1 MYDYLRK
8 AVQQFP
14 EKIAIKYKDVE
25 LSYSE
30 LDDVIKKIADECFA
44 DIERCNIGIVVNS
57 PMLFTMSLMAVS
69 YLGCVAVPIY
79 AHTGKEKIKELVK
92 QFSLEYVIFEKGYDV
107 LNCEESTTVLSD
119 LIIHKE
125 VSVGKNHSDKN
136 CEIIL
141 LTSGTTG
148 APKGIMLSRDN
159 IKSNVEAI
167 GDYLRLTLNDKI
179 FMVKNMNHSSSII
192 GELLVGLDNMCT
204 IVFNS
209 KVLTASSMVNSIC
222 DNNITVFFAVPT
234 ILREIIL
241 KHKQLNL
248 EKIGHLNVAAIYTMY
263 GALSIRF
270 LQFGKSYPELM
281 NCLAYAERVFEFLQI
296 DEERDIL
303 NSETTVRV
311 INCENAVEVVDIS
324 FSYDGKCKVFEKR
337 SLLIEKNKTVAIV
350 GKSGGGKS
358 TLAKLML
365 GFYNIQE
372 GDILLFGTSI
382 KKLGLINARNLIAYI
397 PQEPYLF
404 GVSIKENIRYGNLK
418 ASDEEIIIA
427 AKHANAHDFIMNQ
440 KEGYDTLI
448 INGGK
453 SLSGGERQRIAI
465 ARAIIK
471 DAPIILMDEATSALD
486 NESERRIHEALE
498 QLKHNKTVI
507 VIAHRPETINIA
519 DTVVEV

>member
-167 GDYLRLTLNDKI
+167 GEYLSLTLNDKI

-248 EKIGHLNVAAIYTMY
+248 EKIGHLRIINFY
-263 GALSIRF
+263 GAPMSSQDIDKLVELLPNCNLIYSYGLTEASPRVTYIMGSDLLKKAGSSGRPIKNVKIEISNKGIDNNGEIVVSGPNVM
-270 LQFGKSYPELM
+270 LGYYNDAEKTRKTIVDGKLYTGDYGYIDEDGYLYVQGRKDNMIISAGKNIYPEEIEQVLQT
-281 NCLAYAERVFEFLQI
+281 AEGVKEVL
-296 DEERDIL
+296 
-303 NSETTVRV
+303 VRN
-311 INCENAVEVVDIS
+311 ISDDKGVEK
-324 FSYDGKCKVFEKR
+324 F
-337 SLLIEKNKTVAIV
+337 
-350 GKSGGGKS
+350 
-358 TLAKLML
+358 
-365 GFYNIQE
+365 
-372 GDILLFGTSI
+372 
-382 KKLGLINARNLIAYI
+382 IAYI
-397 PQEPYLF
+397 VTDDIEPNMSSLF
-404 GVSIKENIRYGNLK
+404 EVCKNRLENYKIPSKFVYVKELEK
-418 ASDEEIIIA
+418 TPS
-427 AKHANAHDFIMNQ
+427 
-440 KEGYDTLI
+440 
-448 INGGK
+448 GK
-453 SLSGGERQRIAI
+453 IVRKQ
-465 ARAIIK
+465 
-471 DAPIILMDEATSALD
+471 
-486 NESERRIHEALE
+486 
-498 QLKHNKTVI
+498 QL
-507 VIAHRPETINIA
+507 
-519 DTVVEV
+519 

>member
-119 LIIHKE
+119 LNIHKE

-248 EKIGHLNVAAIYTMY
+248 EKIGHLRIINFY
-263 GALSIRF
+263 GAPMSSQDIDKLVELLPNCNLIYSYGLTEASPRVTYIMGSDLLKKAGSSGRPIKNVKIEISNKGIDNNGEIVVSGPNVM
-270 LQFGKSYPELM
+270 LGYYNDAEKTRKTIVDGKLYTGDYGYIDEDGYLYVQGRKDNMIISAGKNIYPEEIEQVLQT
-281 NCLAYAERVFEFLQI
+281 AEGVKEVL
-296 DEERDIL
+296 
-303 NSETTVRV
+303 VRN
-311 INCENAVEVVDIS
+311 ISDDKGVEK
-324 FSYDGKCKVFEKR
+324 F
-337 SLLIEKNKTVAIV
+337 
-350 GKSGGGKS
+350 
-358 TLAKLML
+358 
-365 GFYNIQE
+365 
-372 GDILLFGTSI
+372 
-382 KKLGLINARNLIAYI
+382 IAYI
-397 PQEPYLF
+397 VTDDIEPNMSSLF
-404 GVSIKENIRYGNLK
+404 EVCKNRLENYKIPSKFVYVKELEK
-418 ASDEEIIIA
+418 TPS
-427 AKHANAHDFIMNQ
+427 
-440 KEGYDTLI
+440 
-448 INGGK
+448 GK
-453 SLSGGERQRIAI
+453 IVRKQ
-465 ARAIIK
+465 
-471 DAPIILMDEATSALD
+471 
-486 NESERRIHEALE
+486 
-498 QLKHNKTVI
+498 QL
-507 VIAHRPETINIA
+507 
-519 DTVVEV
+519 

>member
-248 EKIGHLNVAAIYTMY
+248 EKIGHLRLINFY
-263 GALSIRF
+263 GAPMSSQDIDKLVELLPNCNLIYSYGLTEASPRVTYIMGSDLLKKAGSSGRPIKNVKIEISNKGIDNNGEIVVSGPNVM
-270 LQFGKSYPELM
+270 LGYYNDAEKTRKTIVDGKLYTGDYGYIDEDGYLYVQGRKDNMIISAGKNIYPEEIEQVLQT
-281 NCLAYAERVFEFLQI
+281 AEGVKEVL
-296 DEERDIL
+296 
-303 NSETTVRV
+303 VRN
-311 INCENAVEVVDIS
+311 ISDDKGVEK
-324 FSYDGKCKVFEKR
+324 F
-337 SLLIEKNKTVAIV
+337 
-350 GKSGGGKS
+350 
-358 TLAKLML
+358 
-365 GFYNIQE
+365 
-372 GDILLFGTSI
+372 
-382 KKLGLINARNLIAYI
+382 IAYI
-397 PQEPYLF
+397 VTDDIEPNMSSLF
-404 GVSIKENIRYGNLK
+404 EVCKNRLENYKIPSKFVYVKELEK
-418 ASDEEIIIA
+418 TPS
-427 AKHANAHDFIMNQ
+427 
-440 KEGYDTLI
+440 
-448 INGGK
+448 GK
-453 SLSGGERQRIAI
+453 IVRKQ
-465 ARAIIK
+465 
-471 DAPIILMDEATSALD
+471 
-486 NESERRIHEALE
+486 
-498 QLKHNKTVI
+498 QL
-507 VIAHRPETINIA
+507 
-519 DTVVEV
+519 

>member
-248 EKIGHLNVAAIYTMY
+248 EKIGHLRIINFY
-263 GALSIRF
+263 GAPMSSQDIDKLVELLPNCNLIYSYGLTEASPRVTYIMGSDLLKKAGSSGRPIKNVKIEISNKGIDNNGEIVVSGPNVM
-270 LQFGKSYPELM
+270 LGYYNDAEKTRKTIVDGKLYTGDYGYIDEDGYLYVQGRKDNMIISAGKNIYPEEIEQVLQT
-281 NCLAYAERVFEFLQI
+281 AEGVKEVL
-296 DEERDIL
+296 
-303 NSETTVRV
+303 VRN
-311 INCENAVEVVDIS
+311 ISDDKGVEK
-324 FSYDGKCKVFEKR
+324 F
-337 SLLIEKNKTVAIV
+337 
-350 GKSGGGKS
+350 
-358 TLAKLML
+358 
-365 GFYNIQE
+365 
-372 GDILLFGTSI
+372 
-382 KKLGLINARNLIAYI
+382 IAYI
-397 PQEPYLF
+397 VTDDIEPNMSSLIEVCKNRLENYKIPSKF
-404 GVSIKENIRYGNLK
+404 VYVKELEK
-418 ASDEEIIIA
+418 TPS
-427 AKHANAHDFIMNQ
+427 
-440 KEGYDTLI
+440 
-448 INGGK
+448 GK
-453 SLSGGERQRIAI
+453 IVRKQ
-465 ARAIIK
+465 
-471 DAPIILMDEATSALD
+471 
-486 NESERRIHEALE
+486 
-498 QLKHNKTVI
+498 QL
-507 VIAHRPETINIA
+507 
-519 DTVVEV
+519 

>member
-1 MYDYLRK
+1 M
-8 AVQQFP
+8 
-14 EKIAIKYKDVE
+14 
-25 LSYSE
+25 
-30 LDDVIKKIADECFA
+30 IKKIADECFA

-248 EKIGHLNVAAIYTMY
+248 EKIGHLRIINFY
-263 GALSIRF
+263 GAPMSSQDIDKLVELLPNCNLIYSYGLTEASPRVTYIMGSDLLKKAGSSGRPIKNVKIEISNKGIDNNGEIVVSGPNVM
-270 LQFGKSYPELM
+270 LGYYNDAEKTRKTIVDGKLYTGDYGYIDEDGYLYVQGRKDNMIISAGKNIYPEEIEQVLQT
-281 NCLAYAERVFEFLQI
+281 AEGVKEVL
-296 DEERDIL
+296 
-303 NSETTVRV
+303 VRN
-311 INCENAVEVVDIS
+311 ISDDKGVEK
-324 FSYDGKCKVFEKR
+324 F
-337 SLLIEKNKTVAIV
+337 
-350 GKSGGGKS
+350 
-358 TLAKLML
+358 
-365 GFYNIQE
+365 
-372 GDILLFGTSI
+372 
-382 KKLGLINARNLIAYI
+382 IAYI
-397 PQEPYLF
+397 VTDDIEPNMSSLF
-404 GVSIKENIRYGNLK
+404 EVCKNRLENYKIPSKFVYVKELEK
-418 ASDEEIIIA
+418 TPS
-427 AKHANAHDFIMNQ
+427 
-440 KEGYDTLI
+440 
-448 INGGK
+448 GK
-453 SLSGGERQRIAI
+453 IVRKQ
-465 ARAIIK
+465 
-471 DAPIILMDEATSALD
+471 
-486 NESERRIHEALE
+486 
-498 QLKHNKTVI
+498 QL
-507 VIAHRPETINIA
+507 
-519 DTVVEV
+519 

>member
-30 LDDVIKKIADECFA
+30 LDDVIKKIADECFS

-69 YLGCVAVPIY
+69 YIGCVAVPIY
-79 AHTGKEKIKELVK
+79 AYTGKEKIKELVK

-107 LNCEESTTVLSD
+107 LSCEESTTVLSD

-204 IVFNS
+204 IIFNS
-209 KVLTASSMVNSIC
+209 KILTASSMVNSIL

-248 EKIGHLNVAAIYTMY
+248 EKIGHLRIINFY
-263 GALSIRF
+263 GAPMSSQDIVKLVELLPNCNLIYSYGLTEASPRVTYIMGSDLLKKAGSSGRPINNVKIEISNKGIDNNGEIVVSGPNVM
-270 LQFGKSYPELM
+270 LGYYNDAEKTRKTIVDGKLYTGDYGYIDEDGYLYVQGRKDNMIISAGKNIYPEEIEQVLQT
-281 NCLAYAERVFEFLQI
+281 AEGVKEVL
-296 DEERDIL
+296 
-303 NSETTVRV
+303 VRNV
-311 INCENAVEVVDIS
+311 SDDKGVEK
-324 FSYDGKCKVFEKR
+324 F
-337 SLLIEKNKTVAIV
+337 
-350 GKSGGGKS
+350 
-358 TLAKLML
+358 
-365 GFYNIQE
+365 
-372 GDILLFGTSI
+372 
-382 KKLGLINARNLIAYI
+382 IAYI
-397 PQEPYLF
+397 VTDDIEPNMSSLF
-404 GVSIKENIRYGNLK
+404 EVCKNRLENYKIPSKFVYVKELEK
-418 ASDEEIIIA
+418 TPS
-427 AKHANAHDFIMNQ
+427 
-440 KEGYDTLI
+440 
-448 INGGK
+448 GK
-453 SLSGGERQRIAI
+453 IVRKQ
-465 ARAIIK
+465 
-471 DAPIILMDEATSALD
+471 
-486 NESERRIHEALE
+486 
-498 QLKHNKTVI
+498 QL
-507 VIAHRPETINIA
+507 
-519 DTVVEV
+519 

>member
-248 EKIGHLNVAAIYTMY
+248 EKIGHLRIINFY
-263 GALSIRF
+263 GAPMSSQDIDKLVELLPNCNLIYSYGLTEASPRVTYIMGSDLLKKAGSSGRPIKNVKIEISNKGIDNNGEIVVSGPNVM
-270 LQFGKSYPELM
+270 LGYYNDAEKTRKTIVDGKLYTGDYGYIDEDGYLYVQGRKDNMIISAGKNIYPEEIEQVLQT
-281 NCLAYAERVFEFLQI
+281 AEGVK
-296 DEERDIL
+296 
-303 NSETTVRV
+303 
-311 INCENAVEVVDIS
+311 EV
-324 FSYDGKCKVFEKR
+324 
-337 SLLIEKNKTVAIV
+337 
-350 GKSGGGKS
+350 
-358 TLAKLML
+358 
-365 GFYNIQE
+365 
-372 GDILLFGTSI
+372 
-382 KKLGLINARNLIAYI
+382 IAYI
-397 PQEPYLF
+397 VTDDIEPNMSSLF
-404 GVSIKENIRYGNLK
+404 EVCKNRLENYKIPSKFVYVKELEK
-418 ASDEEIIIA
+418 TPS
-427 AKHANAHDFIMNQ
+427 
-440 KEGYDTLI
+440 
-448 INGGK
+448 GK
-453 SLSGGERQRIAI
+453 IVRKQ
-465 ARAIIK
+465 
-471 DAPIILMDEATSALD
+471 
-486 NESERRIHEALE
+486 
-498 QLKHNKTVI
+498 QL
-507 VIAHRPETINIA
+507 
-519 DTVVEV
+519 

>member
-159 IKSNVEAI
+159 IKSNVDAI

-248 EKIGHLNVAAIYTMY
+248 EKIGHLRIINFY
-263 GALSIRF
+263 GAPMSSQDIDKLVELLPNCNLIYSYGLTEASPRVTYIMGSDLLKKAGSSGRPIKNVKIEISNKGIDNNGEIVVSGPNVM
-270 LQFGKSYPELM
+270 LGYYNDAEKTRKTIVDGKLYTGDYGYIDEDGYLYVQGRKDNMIISAGKNIYPEEIEQVLQT
-281 NCLAYAERVFEFLQI
+281 AEGVKEVL
-296 DEERDIL
+296 
-303 NSETTVRV
+303 VRN
-311 INCENAVEVVDIS
+311 ISDDKGVEK
-324 FSYDGKCKVFEKR
+324 F
-337 SLLIEKNKTVAIV
+337 
-350 GKSGGGKS
+350 
-358 TLAKLML
+358 
-365 GFYNIQE
+365 
-372 GDILLFGTSI
+372 
-382 KKLGLINARNLIAYI
+382 IAYI
-397 PQEPYLF
+397 VTDDIEPNMSSLF
-404 GVSIKENIRYGNLK
+404 EVCKNRLENYKIPSKFVYVKELEK
-418 ASDEEIIIA
+418 TPS
-427 AKHANAHDFIMNQ
+427 
-440 KEGYDTLI
+440 
-448 INGGK
+448 GK
-453 SLSGGERQRIAI
+453 IVRKQ
-465 ARAIIK
+465 
-471 DAPIILMDEATSALD
+471 
-486 NESERRIHEALE
+486 
-498 QLKHNKTVI
+498 QL
-507 VIAHRPETINIA
+507 
-519 DTVVEV
+519 

>member
-79 AHTGKEKIKELVK
+79 AHTGKEKMKELVK

-248 EKIGHLNVAAIYTMY
+248 EKIGHLRIINFY
-263 GALSIRF
+263 GAPMSSQDIDKLVELLPNCNLIYSYGLTEASPRVTYIMGSDLLKKAGSSGRPIKNVKIEISNKGIDNNGEIVVSGPNVM
-270 LQFGKSYPELM
+270 LGYYNDAEKTRKTIVDGKLYTGDYGYIDEDGYLYVQGRKDNMIISAGKNIYPEEIEQVLQT
-281 NCLAYAERVFEFLQI
+281 AEGVKEVL
-296 DEERDIL
+296 
-303 NSETTVRV
+303 VRN
-311 INCENAVEVVDIS
+311 ISDDKGVEK
-324 FSYDGKCKVFEKR
+324 F
-337 SLLIEKNKTVAIV
+337 
-350 GKSGGGKS
+350 
-358 TLAKLML
+358 
-365 GFYNIQE
+365 
-372 GDILLFGTSI
+372 
-382 KKLGLINARNLIAYI
+382 IAYI
-397 PQEPYLF
+397 VTDDIEPNMSSLF
-404 GVSIKENIRYGNLK
+404 EVCKNRLENYKIPSKFVYVKELEK
-418 ASDEEIIIA
+418 TPS
-427 AKHANAHDFIMNQ
+427 
-440 KEGYDTLI
+440 
-448 INGGK
+448 GK
-453 SLSGGERQRIAI
+453 IVRKQ
-465 ARAIIK
+465 
-471 DAPIILMDEATSALD
+471 
-486 NESERRIHEALE
+486 
-498 QLKHNKTVI
+498 QL
-507 VIAHRPETINIA
+507 
-519 DTVVEV
+519 

>member
-30 LDDVIKKIADECFA
+30 LDDVIKKIADECFS

-69 YLGCVAVPIY
+69 YIGCVAVPIY

-222 DNNITVFFAVPT
+222 DNNINVFFAVPT

-248 EKIGHLNVAAIYTMY
+248 EKMGHLRIINFY
-263 GALSIRF
+263 GAPMSSQDIDKLAELLPNCNLIYSYGLTEASPRVTYIMGSDLLKKAGSSGRPIKNVKIEISNKGIDNNGEIVVSGPNVM
-270 LQFGKSYPELM
+270 LGYYNDAEKTRKTIVDGKLYTGDYGYIDEDGYLYVQGRKDNMIISAGKNIYPEEIEQVLQT
-281 NCLAYAERVFEFLQI
+281 AEGVKEVL
-296 DEERDIL
+296 
-303 NSETTVRV
+303 VRNV
-311 INCENAVEVVDIS
+311 SDDKGVEK
-324 FSYDGKCKVFEKR
+324 F
-337 SLLIEKNKTVAIV
+337 
-350 GKSGGGKS
+350 
-358 TLAKLML
+358 
-365 GFYNIQE
+365 
-372 GDILLFGTSI
+372 
-382 KKLGLINARNLIAYI
+382 IAYI
-397 PQEPYLF
+397 VTDDIEPNMSSLF
-404 GVSIKENIRYGNLK
+404 EVCKNRLENYKIPSKFVYVKELEK
-418 ASDEEIIIA
+418 TPS
-427 AKHANAHDFIMNQ
+427 
-440 KEGYDTLI
+440 
-448 INGGK
+448 GK
-453 SLSGGERQRIAI
+453 IVRKQ
-465 ARAIIK
+465 
-471 DAPIILMDEATSALD
+471 
-486 NESERRIHEALE
+486 
-498 QLKHNKTVI
+498 QL
-507 VIAHRPETINIA
+507 
-519 DTVVEV
+519 

>member
-30 LDDVIKKIADECFA
+30 LDDVIKKIADECFS

-69 YLGCVAVPIY
+69 YIGCVAVPIY
-79 AHTGKEKIKELVK
+79 AYTGKEKIKELVK

-107 LNCEESTTVLSD
+107 LSCEESTTVLSD

-204 IVFNS
+204 IIFNS
-209 KVLTASSMVNSIC
+209 KILTASSMVNSIL

-248 EKIGHLNVAAIYTMY
+248 EKIGHLRIINFY
-263 GALSIRF
+263 GAPMSSQDIVKLVELLPNCNLIYSYGLTEASPRVTYIMGSDLLKKAGSSGRPIKNVKIEISNKGIDNNGEIVVSGPNVM
-270 LQFGKSYPELM
+270 LGYYNDAEKTRKTIVDGKLYTGDYGYIDEDGYLYVQGRKDNMIISAGKNIYPEEIEQVLQT
-281 NCLAYAERVFEFLQI
+281 AEGVKEVL
-296 DEERDIL
+296 
-303 NSETTVRV
+303 VRNV
-311 INCENAVEVVDIS
+311 SDDKGVEK
-324 FSYDGKCKVFEKR
+324 F
-337 SLLIEKNKTVAIV
+337 
-350 GKSGGGKS
+350 
-358 TLAKLML
+358 
-365 GFYNIQE
+365 
-372 GDILLFGTSI
+372 
-382 KKLGLINARNLIAYI
+382 IAYI
-397 PQEPYLF
+397 VTDDIEPNMSSLF
-404 GVSIKENIRYGNLK
+404 EVCKNRLENYKIPSKFVYVKELEK
-418 ASDEEIIIA
+418 TPS
-427 AKHANAHDFIMNQ
+427 
-440 KEGYDTLI
+440 
-448 INGGK
+448 GK
-453 SLSGGERQRIAI
+453 IVRKQ
-465 ARAIIK
+465 
-471 DAPIILMDEATSALD
+471 
-486 NESERRIHEALE
+486 
-498 QLKHNKTVI
+498 QL
-507 VIAHRPETINIA
+507 
-519 DTVVEV
+519 

>member
-248 EKIGHLNVAAIYTMY
+248 EKIGHLRIINFY
-263 GALSIRF
+263 GAPMSSQDIDKLVELLPNCNLIYSYGLTEASPRVTYIMGSDLLKKAGSSGRSIKNVKIEISNKGIDNNGEIVVSGPNVMLGYYNDAEKTRKTIVD
-270 LQFGKSYPELM
+270 GKLYTGDYGYIDEDGYLYVQGRKDNMIISAGKNIYPEEIEQVLQT
-281 NCLAYAERVFEFLQI
+281 AEGVKEVL
-296 DEERDIL
+296 
-303 NSETTVRV
+303 VRN
-311 INCENAVEVVDIS
+311 ISDDKGVEK
-324 FSYDGKCKVFEKR
+324 F
-337 SLLIEKNKTVAIV
+337 
-350 GKSGGGKS
+350 
-358 TLAKLML
+358 
-365 GFYNIQE
+365 
-372 GDILLFGTSI
+372 
-382 KKLGLINARNLIAYI
+382 IAYI
-397 PQEPYLF
+397 VTDDIEPNMSSLF
-404 GVSIKENIRYGNLK
+404 EVCKNRLENYKIPSKFVYVKELEK
-418 ASDEEIIIA
+418 TPS
-427 AKHANAHDFIMNQ
+427 
-440 KEGYDTLI
+440 
-448 INGGK
+448 GK
-453 SLSGGERQRIAI
+453 IVRKQ
-465 ARAIIK
+465 
-471 DAPIILMDEATSALD
+471 
-486 NESERRIHEALE
+486 
-498 QLKHNKTVI
+498 QL
-507 VIAHRPETINIA
+507 
-519 DTVVEV
+519 

>member
-241 KHKQLNL
+241 KHKQLNI
-248 EKIGHLNVAAIYTMY
+248 EKIGHLRIINFY
-263 GALSIRF
+263 GAPMSSQDIDKLVELLPNCNLIYSYGLTEASPRVTYIMGSDLLKKAGSSGRPIKNVKIEISNKGIDNNGEIVVSGPNVM
-270 LQFGKSYPELM
+270 LGYYNDAEKTRKTIVDGKLYTGDYGYIDEDGYLYVQGRKDNMIISAGKNIYPEEIEQVLQT
-281 NCLAYAERVFEFLQI
+281 AEGVKEVL
-296 DEERDIL
+296 
-303 NSETTVRV
+303 VRN
-311 INCENAVEVVDIS
+311 ISDDKGVEK
-324 FSYDGKCKVFEKR
+324 F
-337 SLLIEKNKTVAIV
+337 
-350 GKSGGGKS
+350 
-358 TLAKLML
+358 
-365 GFYNIQE
+365 
-372 GDILLFGTSI
+372 
-382 KKLGLINARNLIAYI
+382 IAYI
-397 PQEPYLF
+397 VTDDIEPNMSSLF
-404 GVSIKENIRYGNLK
+404 EVCKNRLENYKIPSKFVYVKELEK
-418 ASDEEIIIA
+418 TPS
-427 AKHANAHDFIMNQ
+427 
-440 KEGYDTLI
+440 
-448 INGGK
+448 GK
-453 SLSGGERQRIAI
+453 IVRKQ
-465 ARAIIK
+465 
-471 DAPIILMDEATSALD
+471 
-486 NESERRIHEALE
+486 
-498 QLKHNKTVI
+498 QL
-507 VIAHRPETINIA
+507 
-519 DTVVEV
+519 

>member
-248 EKIGHLNVAAIYTMY
+248 EKIGHLRIINFY
-263 GALSIRF
+263 GAPMSSQDIDKLVELLPNCNLIYSYGLTEASPRVTYIMGSDLLKKAGSSGRPIKNVKIEISNKGIDNNGEIVVSGPNVM
-270 LQFGKSYPELM
+270 LGYYNDAEKTRKTIVDGKLYTGDYGYIDEDGYLYVQGRKDNMIISAGKNIYPEEIEQVLQT
-281 NCLAYAERVFEFLQI
+281 AEGVKEVL
-296 DEERDIL
+296 
-303 NSETTVRV
+303 VRN
-311 INCENAVEVVDIS
+311 ISDDKGVEK
-324 FSYDGKCKVFEKR
+324 F
-337 SLLIEKNKTVAIV
+337 
-350 GKSGGGKS
+350 
-358 TLAKLML
+358 
-365 GFYNIQE
+365 
-372 GDILLFGTSI
+372 
-382 KKLGLINARNLIAYI
+382 IAYI
-397 PQEPYLF
+397 VTDDIEPNMSSLF
-404 GVSIKENIRYGNLK
+404 EVCKNRLENYKIPSKFVYVKELEKTPSGKIVS
-418 ASDEEIIIA
+418 
-427 AKHANAHDFIMNQ
+427 MNSKIVRKQ
-440 KEGYDTLI
+440 
-448 INGGK
+448 
-453 SLSGGERQRIAI
+453 
-465 ARAIIK
+465 
-471 DAPIILMDEATSALD
+471 
-486 NESERRIHEALE
+486 
-498 QLKHNKTVI
+498 QL
-507 VIAHRPETINIA
+507 
-519 DTVVEV
+519 

>member
-148 APKGIMLSRDN
+148 APKGIMLSRNN

-248 EKIGHLNVAAIYTMY
+248 EKIGHLRIINFY
-263 GALSIRF
+263 GAPMSSQDIDKLVELLPNCNLIYSYGLTEASPRVTYIMGSDLLKKAGSSGRPIKNVKIEISNKGIDNNGEIVVSGPNVM
-270 LQFGKSYPELM
+270 LGYYNDAEKTRKTIVDGKLYTGDYGYIDEDGYLYVQGRKDNMIISAGKNIYPEEIEQVLQT
-281 NCLAYAERVFEFLQI
+281 AEGVKEVL
-296 DEERDIL
+296 
-303 NSETTVRV
+303 VRN
-311 INCENAVEVVDIS
+311 ISDDKGVEK
-324 FSYDGKCKVFEKR
+324 F
-337 SLLIEKNKTVAIV
+337 
-350 GKSGGGKS
+350 
-358 TLAKLML
+358 
-365 GFYNIQE
+365 
-372 GDILLFGTSI
+372 
-382 KKLGLINARNLIAYI
+382 IAYI
-397 PQEPYLF
+397 VTDDIEPNMSSLF
-404 GVSIKENIRYGNLK
+404 EVCKNRLENYKIPSKFVYVKELEK
-418 ASDEEIIIA
+418 TPS
-427 AKHANAHDFIMNQ
+427 
-440 KEGYDTLI
+440 
-448 INGGK
+448 GK
-453 SLSGGERQRIAI
+453 IVRKQ
-465 ARAIIK
+465 
-471 DAPIILMDEATSALD
+471 
-486 NESERRIHEALE
+486 
-498 QLKHNKTVI
+498 QL
-507 VIAHRPETINIA
+507 
-519 DTVVEV
+519 

>member
-30 LDDVIKKIADECFA
+30 LDDVIKKIADECFS

-69 YLGCVAVPIY
+69 YIGCVAVPIY
-79 AHTGKEKIKELVK
+79 AYTGKEKIKELVK

-107 LNCEESTTVLSD
+107 LSCEESTTVLSD

-204 IVFNS
+204 IIFNS
-209 KVLTASSMVNSIC
+209 KILTASSMVNSIL

-248 EKIGHLNVAAIYTMY
+248 EKIGHLRIINFY
-263 GALSIRF
+263 GAPMSSQDIVKLVEVLPNCNLIYSYGLTEASPRVTYIMGSDLLKKAGSSGRPIKNVKIEISNKGIDNNGEIVVSGPNVM
-270 LQFGKSYPELM
+270 LGYYNDAEKTRKTIVDGKLYTGDYGYIDEDGYLYVQGRKDNMIISAGKNIYPEEIEQVLQT
-281 NCLAYAERVFEFLQI
+281 AEGVKEVL
-296 DEERDIL
+296 
-303 NSETTVRV
+303 VRNV
-311 INCENAVEVVDIS
+311 SDDKGVEK
-324 FSYDGKCKVFEKR
+324 F
-337 SLLIEKNKTVAIV
+337 
-350 GKSGGGKS
+350 
-358 TLAKLML
+358 
-365 GFYNIQE
+365 
-372 GDILLFGTSI
+372 
-382 KKLGLINARNLIAYI
+382 IAYI
-397 PQEPYLF
+397 VTDDIEPNMSSLF
-404 GVSIKENIRYGNLK
+404 EVCKNRLENYKIPSKFVYVKELEK
-418 ASDEEIIIA
+418 TPS
-427 AKHANAHDFIMNQ
+427 
-440 KEGYDTLI
+440 
-448 INGGK
+448 GK
-453 SLSGGERQRIAI
+453 IVRKQ
-465 ARAIIK
+465 
-471 DAPIILMDEATSALD
+471 
-486 NESERRIHEALE
+486 
-498 QLKHNKTVI
+498 QL
-507 VIAHRPETINIA
+507 
-519 DTVVEV
+519 

>member
-248 EKIGHLNVAAIYTMY
+248 EKIGHLRIINFY
-263 GALSIRF
+263 GAPMSSQDIDKLVELLPNCNLIYSYGLTEASPRVTYIMGSDLLKKAGSSGRPIKNVKIEISNKGIDNNGEIVVSGPNVM
-270 LQFGKSYPELM
+270 LGYYNDAEKTRKTIVDGKLYTGDYGYIDEDGYLYVQGRKDNMIISAGKNIYPEEIEQVLQT
-281 NCLAYAERVFEFLQI
+281 AEGVKEVL
-296 DEERDIL
+296 
-303 NSETTVRV
+303 VRN
-311 INCENAVEVVDIS
+311 ISDDKGVEK
-324 FSYDGKCKVFEKR
+324 F
-337 SLLIEKNKTVAIV
+337 
-350 GKSGGGKS
+350 
-358 TLAKLML
+358 
-365 GFYNIQE
+365 
-372 GDILLFGTSI
+372 
-382 KKLGLINARNLIAYI
+382 IAYI
-397 PQEPYLF
+397 VTDDIEPNMSSLF
-404 GVSIKENIRYGNLK
+404 EVCKNSLENYKIPSKFVYVKELEK
-418 ASDEEIIIA
+418 TPS
-427 AKHANAHDFIMNQ
+427 
-440 KEGYDTLI
+440 
-448 INGGK
+448 GK
-453 SLSGGERQRIAI
+453 IVRKQ
-465 ARAIIK
+465 
-471 DAPIILMDEATSALD
+471 
-486 NESERRIHEALE
+486 
-498 QLKHNKTVI
+498 QL
-507 VIAHRPETINIA
+507 
-519 DTVVEV
+519 

>member
-179 FMVKNMNHSSSII
+179 LMVKNMNHSSSII

-248 EKIGHLNVAAIYTMY
+248 EKIGHLRIINFY
-263 GALSIRF
+263 GAPMSSQDIDKLVELLPNCNLIYSYGLTEASPRVTYIMGSDLLKKAGSSGRPIKNVKIEISNKGIDNNGEIVVSGPNVM
-270 LQFGKSYPELM
+270 LGYYNDAEKTRKTIVDGKLYTGDYGYIDEDGYLYVQGRKDNMIISAGKNIYPEEIEQVLQT
-281 NCLAYAERVFEFLQI
+281 AEGVKEVL
-296 DEERDIL
+296 
-303 NSETTVRV
+303 VRN
-311 INCENAVEVVDIS
+311 ISDDKGVEK
-324 FSYDGKCKVFEKR
+324 F
-337 SLLIEKNKTVAIV
+337 
-350 GKSGGGKS
+350 
-358 TLAKLML
+358 
-365 GFYNIQE
+365 
-372 GDILLFGTSI
+372 
-382 KKLGLINARNLIAYI
+382 IAYI
-397 PQEPYLF
+397 VTDDIEPNMSSLF
-404 GVSIKENIRYGNLK
+404 EVCKNRLENYKIPSKFVYVKELEK
-418 ASDEEIIIA
+418 TPS
-427 AKHANAHDFIMNQ
+427 
-440 KEGYDTLI
+440 
-448 INGGK
+448 GK
-453 SLSGGERQRIAI
+453 IVRKQ
-465 ARAIIK
+465 
-471 DAPIILMDEATSALD
+471 
-486 NESERRIHEALE
+486 
-498 QLKHNKTVI
+498 QL
-507 VIAHRPETINIA
+507 
-519 DTVVEV
+519 

>member
-14 EKIAIKYKDVE
+14 EKIALKYKDVE

-248 EKIGHLNVAAIYTMY
+248 EKIGHLRIINFY
-263 GALSIRF
+263 GAPMSSQDIDKLVELLPNCNLIYSYGLTEASPRVTYIMGSDLLKKAGSSGRPIKNVKIEISNKGIDNNGEIVVSGPNVM
-270 LQFGKSYPELM
+270 LGYYNDAEKTRKTIVDGKLYTGDYGYIDEDGYLYVQGRKDNMIISAGKNIYPEEIEQVLQT
-281 NCLAYAERVFEFLQI
+281 AEGVKEVL
-296 DEERDIL
+296 
-303 NSETTVRV
+303 VRN
-311 INCENAVEVVDIS
+311 ISDDKGVEK
-324 FSYDGKCKVFEKR
+324 F
-337 SLLIEKNKTVAIV
+337 
-350 GKSGGGKS
+350 
-358 TLAKLML
+358 
-365 GFYNIQE
+365 
-372 GDILLFGTSI
+372 
-382 KKLGLINARNLIAYI
+382 IAYI
-397 PQEPYLF
+397 VTDDIEPNMSSLF
-404 GVSIKENIRYGNLK
+404 EVCKNRLENYKIPSKFVYVKELEK
-418 ASDEEIIIA
+418 TPS
-427 AKHANAHDFIMNQ
+427 
-440 KEGYDTLI
+440 
-448 INGGK
+448 GK
-453 SLSGGERQRIAI
+453 IVRKQ
-465 ARAIIK
+465 
-471 DAPIILMDEATSALD
+471 
-486 NESERRIHEALE
+486 
-498 QLKHNKTVI
+498 QL
-507 VIAHRPETINIA
+507 
-519 DTVVEV
+519 

>member
-248 EKIGHLNVAAIYTMY
+248 EKIGHLRIINFY
-263 GALSIRF
+263 GAPMSSQDIDKLVELLPDCNLIYSYGLTEASPRVTYIMGSDLLKKAGSSGRPIKNVKIEISNKGIDNNGEIVVSGPNVM
-270 LQFGKSYPELM
+270 LGYYNDAEKTRKTIVDGKLYTGDYGYIDEDGYLYVQGRKDNMIISAGKNIYPEEIEQVLQT
-281 NCLAYAERVFEFLQI
+281 AEGVKEVL
-296 DEERDIL
+296 
-303 NSETTVRV
+303 VRN
-311 INCENAVEVVDIS
+311 ISDDKGVEK
-324 FSYDGKCKVFEKR
+324 F
-337 SLLIEKNKTVAIV
+337 
-350 GKSGGGKS
+350 
-358 TLAKLML
+358 
-365 GFYNIQE
+365 
-372 GDILLFGTSI
+372 
-382 KKLGLINARNLIAYI
+382 IAYI
-397 PQEPYLF
+397 VTDDIEPNMSSLF
-404 GVSIKENIRYGNLK
+404 EVCKNRLENYKIPSKFVYVKELEK
-418 ASDEEIIIA
+418 TPS
-427 AKHANAHDFIMNQ
+427 
-440 KEGYDTLI
+440 
-448 INGGK
+448 GK
-453 SLSGGERQRIAI
+453 IVRKQ
-465 ARAIIK
+465 
-471 DAPIILMDEATSALD
+471 
-486 NESERRIHEALE
+486 
-498 QLKHNKTVI
+498 QL
-507 VIAHRPETINIA
+507 
-519 DTVVEV
+519 

>member
-248 EKIGHLNVAAIYTMY
+248 EKIGHLRIINFY
-263 GALSIRF
+263 GAPMSSQDIDKLVELLPNCNLIYSYGLTEASPRVTYIMGSDLLKKAGSSGRPIKNVKIEISNKGIDNNGEIVVSGPTVM
-270 LQFGKSYPELM
+270 LGYYNDAEKTRKTIVDGKLYTGDYGYIDEDGYLYVQGRKDNMIISAGKNIYPEEIEQVLQT
-281 NCLAYAERVFEFLQI
+281 AEGVKEVL
-296 DEERDIL
+296 
-303 NSETTVRV
+303 VRN
-311 INCENAVEVVDIS
+311 ISDDKGVEK
-324 FSYDGKCKVFEKR
+324 F
-337 SLLIEKNKTVAIV
+337 
-350 GKSGGGKS
+350 
-358 TLAKLML
+358 
-365 GFYNIQE
+365 
-372 GDILLFGTSI
+372 
-382 KKLGLINARNLIAYI
+382 IAYI
-397 PQEPYLF
+397 VTDDIEPNMSSLF
-404 GVSIKENIRYGNLK
+404 EVCKNRLENYKIPSKFVYVKELEK
-418 ASDEEIIIA
+418 TPS
-427 AKHANAHDFIMNQ
+427 
-440 KEGYDTLI
+440 
-448 INGGK
+448 GK
-453 SLSGGERQRIAI
+453 IVRKQ
-465 ARAIIK
+465 
-471 DAPIILMDEATSALD
+471 
-486 NESERRIHEALE
+486 
-498 QLKHNKTVI
+498 QL
-507 VIAHRPETINIA
+507 
-519 DTVVEV
+519 

>member
-248 EKIGHLNVAAIYTMY
+248 EKIGYLRIINFY
-263 GALSIRF
+263 GAPMSSQDIDKLVELLPNCNLIYSYGLTEASPRVTYIMGSDLLKKAGSSGRPIKNVKIEISNKGIDNNGEIVVSGPNVM
-270 LQFGKSYPELM
+270 LGYYNDAEKTRKTIVDGKLYTGDYGYIDEDGYLYVQGRKDNMIISAGKNIYPEEIEQVLQT
-281 NCLAYAERVFEFLQI
+281 AEGVKEVL
-296 DEERDIL
+296 
-303 NSETTVRV
+303 VRN
-311 INCENAVEVVDIS
+311 ISDDKGVEK
-324 FSYDGKCKVFEKR
+324 F
-337 SLLIEKNKTVAIV
+337 
-350 GKSGGGKS
+350 
-358 TLAKLML
+358 
-365 GFYNIQE
+365 
-372 GDILLFGTSI
+372 
-382 KKLGLINARNLIAYI
+382 IAYI
-397 PQEPYLF
+397 VTDDIEPNMSSLF
-404 GVSIKENIRYGNLK
+404 EVCKNRLENYKIPSKFVYVKELEK
-418 ASDEEIIIA
+418 TPS
-427 AKHANAHDFIMNQ
+427 
-440 KEGYDTLI
+440 
-448 INGGK
+448 GK
-453 SLSGGERQRIAI
+453 IVRKQ
-465 ARAIIK
+465 
-471 DAPIILMDEATSALD
+471 
-486 NESERRIHEALE
+486 
-498 QLKHNKTVI
+498 QL
-507 VIAHRPETINIA
+507 
-519 DTVVEV
+519 

>member
-79 AHTGKEKIKELVK
+79 AHTGKKKIKELVK

-248 EKIGHLNVAAIYTMY
+248 EKIGHLRIINFY
-263 GALSIRF
+263 GAPMSSQDIDKLVELLPNCNLIYSYGLTEASPRVTYIMGSDLLKKAGSSGRPIKNVKIEISNKGIDNNGEIVVSGPNVM
-270 LQFGKSYPELM
+270 LGYYNDAEKTRKTIVDGKLYTGDYGYIDEDGYLYVQGRKDNMIISAGKNIYPEEIEQVLQT
-281 NCLAYAERVFEFLQI
+281 AEGVKEVL
-296 DEERDIL
+296 
-303 NSETTVRV
+303 VRN
-311 INCENAVEVVDIS
+311 ISDDKGVEK
-324 FSYDGKCKVFEKR
+324 F
-337 SLLIEKNKTVAIV
+337 
-350 GKSGGGKS
+350 
-358 TLAKLML
+358 
-365 GFYNIQE
+365 
-372 GDILLFGTSI
+372 
-382 KKLGLINARNLIAYI
+382 IAYI
-397 PQEPYLF
+397 VTDDIEPNMSSLF
-404 GVSIKENIRYGNLK
+404 EVCKNRLENYKIPSKFVYVKELEK
-418 ASDEEIIIA
+418 TPS
-427 AKHANAHDFIMNQ
+427 
-440 KEGYDTLI
+440 
-448 INGGK
+448 GK
-453 SLSGGERQRIAI
+453 IVRKQ
-465 ARAIIK
+465 
-471 DAPIILMDEATSALD
+471 
-486 NESERRIHEALE
+486 
-498 QLKHNKTVI
+498 QL
-507 VIAHRPETINIA
+507 
-519 DTVVEV
+519 

>member
-107 LNCEESTTVLSD
+107 LSCEESTTVLSD

-204 IVFNS
+204 IIFNS
-209 KVLTASSMVNSIC
+209 KILTASSMVNSIL

-248 EKIGHLNVAAIYTMY
+248 EKIGHLRIINFY
-263 GALSIRF
+263 GAPMSSQDIVKLVELLPNCNLIYSYGLTEASPRVTYIMGSDLLKKAGSSGRPINNVKIEISNKGIDNNGEIVVSGPNVM
-270 LQFGKSYPELM
+270 LGYYNDAEKTRKTIVDGKLYTGDYGYIDEDGYLYVQGRKDNMIISAGKNIYPEEIEQVLQT
-281 NCLAYAERVFEFLQI
+281 AEGVKEVL
-296 DEERDIL
+296 
-303 NSETTVRV
+303 VRNV
-311 INCENAVEVVDIS
+311 SDDKGVEK
-324 FSYDGKCKVFEKR
+324 F
-337 SLLIEKNKTVAIV
+337 
-350 GKSGGGKS
+350 
-358 TLAKLML
+358 
-365 GFYNIQE
+365 
-372 GDILLFGTSI
+372 
-382 KKLGLINARNLIAYI
+382 IAYI
-397 PQEPYLF
+397 VTDDIEPNMSSLF
-404 GVSIKENIRYGNLK
+404 EVCKNRLENYKIPSKFVYVKELEK
-418 ASDEEIIIA
+418 TPS
-427 AKHANAHDFIMNQ
+427 
-440 KEGYDTLI
+440 
-448 INGGK
+448 GK
-453 SLSGGERQRIAI
+453 IVRKQ
-465 ARAIIK
+465 
-471 DAPIILMDEATSALD
+471 
-486 NESERRIHEALE
+486 
-498 QLKHNKTVI
+498 QL
-507 VIAHRPETINIA
+507 
-519 DTVVEV
+519 

>member
-79 AHTGKEKIKELVK
+79 AHTGKEKIKELVR

-248 EKIGHLNVAAIYTMY
+248 EKIGHLRIINFY
-263 GALSIRF
+263 GAPMSSQDIDKLVELLPNCNLIYSYGLTEASPRVTYIMGSDLLKKAGSSGRPIKNVKIEISNKGIDNNGEIVVSGPNVM
-270 LQFGKSYPELM
+270 LGYYNDAEKTRKTIVDGKLYTGDYGYIDEDGYLYVQGRKDNMIISAGKNIYPEEIEQVLQT
-281 NCLAYAERVFEFLQI
+281 AEGVKEVL
-296 DEERDIL
+296 
-303 NSETTVRV
+303 VRN
-311 INCENAVEVVDIS
+311 ISDDKGVEK
-324 FSYDGKCKVFEKR
+324 F
-337 SLLIEKNKTVAIV
+337 
-350 GKSGGGKS
+350 
-358 TLAKLML
+358 
-365 GFYNIQE
+365 
-372 GDILLFGTSI
+372 
-382 KKLGLINARNLIAYI
+382 IAYI
-397 PQEPYLF
+397 VTDDIEPNMSSLF
-404 GVSIKENIRYGNLK
+404 EVCKNRLENYKIPSKFVYVKELEK
-418 ASDEEIIIA
+418 TPS
-427 AKHANAHDFIMNQ
+427 
-440 KEGYDTLI
+440 
-448 INGGK
+448 GK
-453 SLSGGERQRIAI
+453 IVRKQ
-465 ARAIIK
+465 
-471 DAPIILMDEATSALD
+471 
-486 NESERRIHEALE
+486 
-498 QLKHNKTVI
+498 QL
-507 VIAHRPETINIA
+507 
-519 DTVVEV
+519 

>member
-125 VSVGKNHSDKN
+125 VSVGKNHSNKN

-248 EKIGHLNVAAIYTMY
+248 EKIGHLRIINFY
-263 GALSIRF
+263 GAPMSSQDIDKLVELLPNCNLIYSYGLTEASPRVTYIMGSDLLKKAGSSGRPIKNVKIEISNKGIDNNGEIVVSGPNVM
-270 LQFGKSYPELM
+270 LGYYNDAEKTRKTIVDGKLYTGDYGYIDEDGYLYVQGRKDNMIISAGKNIYPEEIEQVLQT
-281 NCLAYAERVFEFLQI
+281 AEGVKEVL
-296 DEERDIL
+296 
-303 NSETTVRV
+303 VRN
-311 INCENAVEVVDIS
+311 ISDDKGVEK
-324 FSYDGKCKVFEKR
+324 F
-337 SLLIEKNKTVAIV
+337 
-350 GKSGGGKS
+350 
-358 TLAKLML
+358 
-365 GFYNIQE
+365 
-372 GDILLFGTSI
+372 
-382 KKLGLINARNLIAYI
+382 IAYI
-397 PQEPYLF
+397 VTDDIEPNMSSLF
-404 GVSIKENIRYGNLK
+404 EVCKNRLENYKIPSKFVYVKELEK
-418 ASDEEIIIA
+418 TPS
-427 AKHANAHDFIMNQ
+427 
-440 KEGYDTLI
+440 
-448 INGGK
+448 GK
-453 SLSGGERQRIAI
+453 IVRKQ
-465 ARAIIK
+465 
-471 DAPIILMDEATSALD
+471 
-486 NESERRIHEALE
+486 
-498 QLKHNKTVI
+498 QL
-507 VIAHRPETINIA
+507 
-519 DTVVEV
+519 

>member
-248 EKIGHLNVAAIYTMY
+248 EKIGHLRIINFY
-263 GALSIRF
+263 GAPMSSQDIDKLVELLPNCNLIYSYGLTEASPRVTYIMGSDLLKKAGSSGRPIKNVKIEISNKGIDNNGEIVVSGPNVM
-270 LQFGKSYPELM
+270 LGYYNDAEKTRKTIVDGKLYTGDYGYIDEDGYLYVQGRKDNMIISAGKNIYPEEIEQVLQT
-281 NCLAYAERVFEFLQI
+281 AEGVKEVL
-296 DEERDIL
+296 
-303 NSETTVRV
+303 VRN
-311 INCENAVEVVDIS
+311 ISDDKGVEK
-324 FSYDGKCKVFEKR
+324 F
-337 SLLIEKNKTVAIV
+337 
-350 GKSGGGKS
+350 
-358 TLAKLML
+358 
-365 GFYNIQE
+365 
-372 GDILLFGTSI
+372 
-382 KKLGLINARNLIAYI
+382 IAYI
-397 PQEPYLF
+397 VTDDIEPNMSSLF
-404 GVSIKENIRYGNLK
+404 EVCKNRLENYKIPSKFVYVKELEK
-418 ASDEEIIIA
+418 
-427 AKHANAHDFIMNQ
+427 K
-440 KEGYDTLI
+440 K
-448 INGGK
+448 
-453 SLSGGERQRIAI
+453 RI
-465 ARAIIK
+465 
-471 DAPIILMDEATSALD
+471 
-486 NESERRIHEALE
+486 
-498 QLKHNKTVI
+498 
-507 VIAHRPETINIA
+507 
-519 DTVVEV
+519 

>member
-30 LDDVIKKIADECFA
+30 LDDVIKKIADECFS

-248 EKIGHLNVAAIYTMY
+248 EKMGHLRIINFY
-263 GALSIRF
+263 GAPMSSQDIDKLVELLPNCNLIYSYGLTEASPRVTYIMGSDLLKKAGSSGRPIKNVKIEISNKGIDNNGEIVVSGPNVM
-270 LQFGKSYPELM
+270 LGYYNDAEKTRKTIVDGKLYTGDYGYIDEDGYLYVQGRKDNMIISAGKNIYPEEIEQVLQT
-281 NCLAYAERVFEFLQI
+281 AEGVKEVL
-296 DEERDIL
+296 
-303 NSETTVRV
+303 VRN
-311 INCENAVEVVDIS
+311 ISDDKGVEK
-324 FSYDGKCKVFEKR
+324 F
-337 SLLIEKNKTVAIV
+337 
-350 GKSGGGKS
+350 
-358 TLAKLML
+358 
-365 GFYNIQE
+365 
-372 GDILLFGTSI
+372 
-382 KKLGLINARNLIAYI
+382 IAYI
-397 PQEPYLF
+397 VTDDIEPNMSSLF
-404 GVSIKENIRYGNLK
+404 EVCKNRLENYKIPSKFVYVKELEK
-418 ASDEEIIIA
+418 TPS
-427 AKHANAHDFIMNQ
+427 
-440 KEGYDTLI
+440 
-448 INGGK
+448 GK
-453 SLSGGERQRIAI
+453 IVRKQ
-465 ARAIIK
+465 
-471 DAPIILMDEATSALD
+471 
-486 NESERRIHEALE
+486 
-498 QLKHNKTVI
+498 QL
-507 VIAHRPETINIA
+507 
-519 DTVVEV
+519 

>member
-79 AHTGKEKIKELVK
+79 ARTGKEKIKELVK

-248 EKIGHLNVAAIYTMY
+248 EKIGHLRIINFY
-263 GALSIRF
+263 GAPMSSQDIDKLVELLPNCNLIYSYGLTEASPRVTYIMGSDLLKKAGSSGRPIKNVKIEISNKGIDNNGEIVVSGPNVM
-270 LQFGKSYPELM
+270 LGYYNDAEKTRKTIVDGKLYTGDYGYIDEDGYLYVQGRKDNMIISAGKNIYPEEIEQVLQT
-281 NCLAYAERVFEFLQI
+281 AEGVKEVL
-296 DEERDIL
+296 
-303 NSETTVRV
+303 VRN
-311 INCENAVEVVDIS
+311 ISDDKGVEK
-324 FSYDGKCKVFEKR
+324 F
-337 SLLIEKNKTVAIV
+337 
-350 GKSGGGKS
+350 
-358 TLAKLML
+358 
-365 GFYNIQE
+365 
-372 GDILLFGTSI
+372 
-382 KKLGLINARNLIAYI
+382 IAYI
-397 PQEPYLF
+397 VTDDIEPNMSSLF
-404 GVSIKENIRYGNLK
+404 EVCKNRLENYKIPSKFVYVKELEK
-418 ASDEEIIIA
+418 TPS
-427 AKHANAHDFIMNQ
+427 
-440 KEGYDTLI
+440 
-448 INGGK
+448 GK
-453 SLSGGERQRIAI
+453 IVRKQ
-465 ARAIIK
+465 
-471 DAPIILMDEATSALD
+471 
-486 NESERRIHEALE
+486 
-498 QLKHNKTVI
+498 QL
-507 VIAHRPETINIA
+507 
-519 DTVVEV
+519 

>member
-79 AHTGKEKIKELVK
+79 AHTGNEKIKELVK

-248 EKIGHLNVAAIYTMY
+248 EKIGHLRIINFY
-263 GALSIRF
+263 GAPMSSQDIDKLVELLPNCNLIYSYGLTEASPRVTYIMGSDLLKKAGSSGRPIKNVKIEISNKGIDNNGEIVVSGPNVM
-270 LQFGKSYPELM
+270 LGYYNDAEKTRKTIVDGKLYTGDYGYIDEDGYLYVQGRKDNMIISAGKNIYPEEIEQVLQT
-281 NCLAYAERVFEFLQI
+281 AEGVKEVL
-296 DEERDIL
+296 
-303 NSETTVRV
+303 VRN
-311 INCENAVEVVDIS
+311 ISDDKGVEK
-324 FSYDGKCKVFEKR
+324 F
-337 SLLIEKNKTVAIV
+337 
-350 GKSGGGKS
+350 
-358 TLAKLML
+358 
-365 GFYNIQE
+365 
-372 GDILLFGTSI
+372 
-382 KKLGLINARNLIAYI
+382 IAYI
-397 PQEPYLF
+397 VTDDIEPNMSSLF
-404 GVSIKENIRYGNLK
+404 EVCKNRLENYKIPSKFVYVKELEK
-418 ASDEEIIIA
+418 TPS
-427 AKHANAHDFIMNQ
+427 
-440 KEGYDTLI
+440 
-448 INGGK
+448 GK
-453 SLSGGERQRIAI
+453 IVRKQ
-465 ARAIIK
+465 
-471 DAPIILMDEATSALD
+471 
-486 NESERRIHEALE
+486 
-498 QLKHNKTVI
+498 QL
-507 VIAHRPETINIA
+507 
-519 DTVVEV
+519 

>member
-209 KVLTASSMVNSIC
+209 KVLTASSMVNSIF

-248 EKIGHLNVAAIYTMY
+248 EKIGHLRIINFY
-263 GALSIRF
+263 GAPMSSQDIDKLVELLPNCNLIYSYGLTEASPRVTYIMGSDLLKKAGSSGRPIKNVKIEISNKGIDNNGEIVVSGPNVM
-270 LQFGKSYPELM
+270 LGYYNDAEKTRKTIVDGKLYTGDYGYIDEDGYLYVQGRKDNMIISAGKNIYPEEIEQVLQT
-281 NCLAYAERVFEFLQI
+281 AEGVKEVL
-296 DEERDIL
+296 
-303 NSETTVRV
+303 VRN
-311 INCENAVEVVDIS
+311 ISDDKGVEK
-324 FSYDGKCKVFEKR
+324 F
-337 SLLIEKNKTVAIV
+337 
-350 GKSGGGKS
+350 
-358 TLAKLML
+358 
-365 GFYNIQE
+365 
-372 GDILLFGTSI
+372 
-382 KKLGLINARNLIAYI
+382 IAYI
-397 PQEPYLF
+397 VTDDIEPNMSSLF
-404 GVSIKENIRYGNLK
+404 EVCKNRLENYKIPSKFVYVKELEK
-418 ASDEEIIIA
+418 TPS
-427 AKHANAHDFIMNQ
+427 
-440 KEGYDTLI
+440 
-448 INGGK
+448 GK
-453 SLSGGERQRIAI
+453 IVRKQ
-465 ARAIIK
+465 
-471 DAPIILMDEATSALD
+471 
-486 NESERRIHEALE
+486 
-498 QLKHNKTVI
+498 QL
-507 VIAHRPETINIA
+507 
-519 DTVVEV
+519 

>member
-248 EKIGHLNVAAIYTMY
+248 EKIGHLRIINFY
-263 GALSIRF
+263 GAPMSSQDIDKLVELLPNCNLIYSCGLTEASPRVTYIMGSDLLKKAGSSGRPIKNVKIEISNKGIDNNGEIVVSGPNVM
-270 LQFGKSYPELM
+270 LGYYNDAEKTRKTIVDGKLYTGDYGYIDEDGYLYVQGRKDNMIISAGKNIYPEEIEQVLQT
-281 NCLAYAERVFEFLQI
+281 AEGVKEVL
-296 DEERDIL
+296 
-303 NSETTVRV
+303 VRN
-311 INCENAVEVVDIS
+311 ISDDKGVEK
-324 FSYDGKCKVFEKR
+324 F
-337 SLLIEKNKTVAIV
+337 
-350 GKSGGGKS
+350 
-358 TLAKLML
+358 
-365 GFYNIQE
+365 
-372 GDILLFGTSI
+372 
-382 KKLGLINARNLIAYI
+382 IAYI
-397 PQEPYLF
+397 VTDDIEPNMSSLF
-404 GVSIKENIRYGNLK
+404 EVCKNRLENYKIPSKFVYVKELEK
-418 ASDEEIIIA
+418 TPS
-427 AKHANAHDFIMNQ
+427 
-440 KEGYDTLI
+440 
-448 INGGK
+448 GK
-453 SLSGGERQRIAI
+453 IVRKQ
-465 ARAIIK
+465 
-471 DAPIILMDEATSALD
+471 
-486 NESERRIHEALE
+486 
-498 QLKHNKTVI
+498 QL
-507 VIAHRPETINIA
+507 
-519 DTVVEV
+519 

>member
-241 KHKQLNL
+241 KQKQLNL
-248 EKIGHLNVAAIYTMY
+248 EKIGHLRIINFY
-263 GALSIRF
+263 GAPMSSQDIDKLVELLPNCNLIYSYGLTEASPRVTYIMGSDLLKKAGSSGRPIKNVKIEISNKGIDNNGEIVVSGPNVM
-270 LQFGKSYPELM
+270 LGYYNDAEKTRKTIVDGKLYTGDYGYIDEDGYLYVQGRKDNMIISAGKNIYPEEIEQVLQT
-281 NCLAYAERVFEFLQI
+281 AEGVKEVL
-296 DEERDIL
+296 
-303 NSETTVRV
+303 VRN
-311 INCENAVEVVDIS
+311 ISDDKGVEK
-324 FSYDGKCKVFEKR
+324 F
-337 SLLIEKNKTVAIV
+337 
-350 GKSGGGKS
+350 
-358 TLAKLML
+358 
-365 GFYNIQE
+365 
-372 GDILLFGTSI
+372 
-382 KKLGLINARNLIAYI
+382 IAYI
-397 PQEPYLF
+397 VTDDIEPNMSSLF
-404 GVSIKENIRYGNLK
+404 EVCKNRLENYKIPSKFVYVKELEK
-418 ASDEEIIIA
+418 TPS
-427 AKHANAHDFIMNQ
+427 
-440 KEGYDTLI
+440 
-448 INGGK
+448 GK
-453 SLSGGERQRIAI
+453 IVRKQ
-465 ARAIIK
+465 
-471 DAPIILMDEATSALD
+471 
-486 NESERRIHEALE
+486 
-498 QLKHNKTVI
+498 QL
-507 VIAHRPETINIA
+507 
-519 DTVVEV
+519 

>member
-179 FMVKNMNHSSSII
+179 FIFKNMNHSSSII

-248 EKIGHLNVAAIYTMY
+248 EKIGHLRIINFY
-263 GALSIRF
+263 GAPMSSQDIDKLVELLPNCNLIYSYGLTEASPRVTYIMGSDLLKKAGSSGRPIKNVKIEISNKGIDNNGEIVVSGPNVM
-270 LQFGKSYPELM
+270 LGYYNDAEKTRKTIVDGKLYTGDYGYIDEDGYLYVQGRKDNMIISAGKNIYPEEIEQVLQT
-281 NCLAYAERVFEFLQI
+281 AEGVKEVL
-296 DEERDIL
+296 
-303 NSETTVRV
+303 VRN
-311 INCENAVEVVDIS
+311 ISDDKGVEK
-324 FSYDGKCKVFEKR
+324 F
-337 SLLIEKNKTVAIV
+337 
-350 GKSGGGKS
+350 
-358 TLAKLML
+358 
-365 GFYNIQE
+365 
-372 GDILLFGTSI
+372 
-382 KKLGLINARNLIAYI
+382 IAYI
-397 PQEPYLF
+397 VTDDIEPNMSSLF
-404 GVSIKENIRYGNLK
+404 EVCKNRLENYKIPSKFVYVKELEK
-418 ASDEEIIIA
+418 TPS
-427 AKHANAHDFIMNQ
+427 
-440 KEGYDTLI
+440 
-448 INGGK
+448 GK
-453 SLSGGERQRIAI
+453 IVRKQ
-465 ARAIIK
+465 
-471 DAPIILMDEATSALD
+471 
-486 NESERRIHEALE
+486 
-498 QLKHNKTVI
+498 QL
-507 VIAHRPETINIA
+507 
-519 DTVVEV
+519 